1 MAQRGILRTARM
13 PPRRL
18 RALSSGATSYGFFV
32 EYDRGTERAREYA
45 AKLRAYYS
53 FRDSPSA
60 ARDYAGFPTL
70 LFVSTSAAAEAEARF
85 ACQAF
90 LVWQRRGGDP
100 LPVLLSTT
108 DRIVKHAEGILG
120 PIWRTPLPAGQGEEP
135 KRGYWL
141 PQGPPHGLFGVG
153 RTQPQVARL
162 VWPAGRAAGRAAV
175 QVAKGREAHGARDRI
190 HS

>member
-1 MAQRGILRTARM
+1 VGQNQDLTTA
-13 PPRRL
+13 
-18 RALSSGATSYGFFV
+18 
-32 EYDRGTERAREYA
+32 DI
-45 AKLRAYYS
+45 
-53 FRDSPSA
+53 
-60 ARDYAGFPTL
+60 
-70 LFVSTSAAAEAEARF
+70 

-90 LVWQRRGGDP
+90 QVWLRRGGDP

-153 RTQPQVARL
+153 RTQPQVTRL
-162 VWPAGRAAGRAAV
+162 VWPAGRAAV
-175 QVAKGREAHGARDRI
+175 QVAKGREAHGARDGI